1 MTDPIAG
8 KLAMQAIQQPN
19 AQALEKAG
27 GPPKGP
33 KTSFQEVMTQKQQQ
47 AQAPEKVNAP
57 AAPEQVNKSE
67 SAQRMDKFVEGV
79 LNDEK
84 KIDRLMAKN
93 TTGGGLDQSELLQ
106 LQGLIYGYSQK
117 VDLASKVVDKATGG
131 LKQIMNTQ
139 V

>member
-8 KLAMQAIQQPN
+8 KLAMQALQQPN

-27 GPPKGP
+27 TPKGP
-33 KTSFQEVMTQKQQQ
+33 KTSFQEVMTQKQQEVEATQ
-47 AQAPEKVNAP
+47 KTQAPEVAQP
-57 AAPEQVNKSE
+57 VEKSE

-79 LNDEK
+79 LDDEK

-93 TTGGGLDQSELLQ
+93 TSGGGLDQSELLQ

>member
-1 MTDPIAG
+1 MTNPIAG
-8 KLAMQAIQQPN
+8 KIAMQAMQQPS
-19 AQALEKAG
+19 AQALEKAVG
-27 GPPKGP
+27 PKGS
-33 KTSFQEVMTQKQQQ
+33 KASFQEVMTQKQQEVEATQKTQ
-47 AQAPEKVNAP
+47 APIAPEKVN
-57 AAPEQVNKSE
+57 KSE
-67 SAQRMDKFVEGV
+67 SSQRMESFVEGV

-93 TTGGGLDQSELLQ
+93 IKGGGLEQSELLQ

>member
-8 KLAMQAIQQPN
+8 KLAMQAMQQPS
-19 AQALEKAG
+19 AEAMQKAG
-27 GPPKGP
+27 SPKGP

-47 AQAPEKVNAP
+47 VEGTQKTQAPT
-57 AAPEQVNKSE
+57 APEQVNKSE
-67 SAQRMDKFVEGV
+67 SSQRIDAFVEGV

-93 TTGGGLDQSELLQ
+93 TKGGGLEQSELLQ
-106 LQGLIYGYSQK
+106 LQGLIYGYAQK